1 MFLEKAELYE
11 KDPQRFA
18 HFRQYRDDP
27 VLNGWHENPAIEYV
41 WGLLNDYALP
51 PTGGGGM
58 GFPYH
63 TQQDITHYQE
73 NMKVEIDP
81 LFIRA
86 VLMASR
92 VRANAR
98 IEHEQELDAE

>member
-1 MFLEKAELYE
+1 MFLEKE
-11 KDPQRFA
+11 
-18 HFRQYRDDP
+18 QYKDDP
-27 VLNGWHENPAIEYV
+27 VLNGQHDNPAIAYV
-41 WGLLNDYALP
+41 WRLLNDYALP

-58 GFPYH
+58 GPSYH
-63 TQQDITHYQE
+63 TQQDITHYQR
-73 NMKVEIDP
+73 NMREKLDP

-98 IEHEQELDAE
+98 IEHEQELSANA